1 MNNLRNL
8 FFQILC
14 YIPDFFAK
22 QKSQK
27 TVIDDIVDVKDFKKL
42 LRTKNNVLVC
52 FITSQKQSS
61 DIIKVF
67 QETADTVKGSGTMV
81 LVDCAG

>member
-1 MNNLRNL
+1 M
-8 FFQILC
+8 LC

-27 TVIDDIVDVKDFKKL
+27 TIIDDIVDVKDFKKL

-61 DIIKVF
+61 EIIKVF
-67 QETADTVKGSGTMV
+67 EEAADAVKGSATMV